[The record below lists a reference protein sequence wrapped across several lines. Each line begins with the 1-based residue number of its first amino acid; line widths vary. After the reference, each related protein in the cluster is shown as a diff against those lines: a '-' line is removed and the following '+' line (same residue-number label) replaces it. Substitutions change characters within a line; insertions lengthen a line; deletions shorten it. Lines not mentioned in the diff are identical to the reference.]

1 MSLENYH
8 YLNVYDRYVFRGLY
22 ARVPVRLK
30 HLLLALHTEI
40 LLCGSHNSME
50 CFQGWGLETDKNPP
64 MQRRK
69 EAQFQFQGK
78 TASAFHLLDRLALLS
93 VRGIKRKRKDGYVNK
108 RYRLESEACH
118 LFPSLFVLEEILNQV
133 QAKKKKIMNPAL
145 ASGAC
150 MHSGSRLLIW
160 IDGTHSKDV
169 FLQNTP
175 DWQIL
180 TMVKKHG

>member
-1 MSLENYH
+1 MIDMCSGVSMLESQSDWNTCCLLSTLKFYF
-8 YLNVYDRYVFRGLY
+8 VGLTIPWS
-22 ARVPVRLK
+22 ASK
-30 HLLLALHTEI
+30 E
-40 LLCGSHNSME
+40 
-50 CFQGWGLETDKNPP
+50 WGLETDKNPP

-69 EAQFQFQGK
+69 KAQFQFQGK

-93 VRGIKRKRKDGYVNK
+93 VRGIKRKRKDGCMNK

-133 QAKKKKIMNPAL
+133 QAKKKIMNPAL

-175 DWQIL
+175 DWKIL